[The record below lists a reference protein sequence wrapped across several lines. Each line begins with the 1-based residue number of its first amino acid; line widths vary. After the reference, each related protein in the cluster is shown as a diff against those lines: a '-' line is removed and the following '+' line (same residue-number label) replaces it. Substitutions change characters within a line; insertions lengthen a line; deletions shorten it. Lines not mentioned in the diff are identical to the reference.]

1 VKLVKNY
8 AFSVGLFA
16 LAVGL
21 TASQA
26 SAQNTKGTFNLPF
39 QAHWANAVLEPGK
52 YTISLPTAASN
63 SPVIYLSGNGKTIM
77 VLIGVSGRTESDR
90 SYLRIENIGQAHV
103 VRELT
108 YGPTGR
114 LIRFS
119 VPKSVRN
126 EATLERSAQ
135 DTTVTV
141 AALGGN

>member
-1 VKLVKNY
+1 VNLVKNY
-8 AFSVGLFA
+8 ALTVGLFA

-26 SAQNTKGTFNLPF
+26 NAQNTKGTFNLPF
-39 QAHWANAVLEPGK
+39 QAHWGNAVLEPGN
-52 YTISLPTAASN
+52 YTILLPSESSM
-63 SPVIYLSGNGKTIM
+63 SPILSVSGQGKTIM
-77 VLIGVSGRTESDR
+77 LLIGMSGKTESDR
-90 SYLRIENIGQAHV
+90 SYLRVENIGQAHV

-114 LIRFS
+114 LLRFS

-126 EATLERSAQ
+126 EAALERSAQ

-141 AALGGN
+141 AASSGN